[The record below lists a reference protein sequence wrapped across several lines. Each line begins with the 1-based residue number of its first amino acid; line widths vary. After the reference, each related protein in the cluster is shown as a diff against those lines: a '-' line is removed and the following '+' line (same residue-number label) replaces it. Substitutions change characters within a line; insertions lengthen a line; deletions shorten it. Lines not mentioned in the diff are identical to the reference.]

1 MPKGKFAMKNI
12 ILVANGGNDSLDY
25 MRANAVMSVVARIES
40 LRGQDFNFP
49 YFKGAELLPIISSL
63 RECGRLSF
71 NKQQNAV
78 TVQYIPS
85 VDAKK
90 TLLDSD
96 VNKSWDEA
104 IVKKQHKA
112 IRTTSGAIFRLP
124 LENGQGTI
132 DTFITDWSPF
142 PAATAITVH
151 KDHPVVSLAK
161 KEDTNYFTGLFVRHP
176 LTGDLIP
183 VFVAEWVKPE
193 FGTGAVIVNPAH
205 NQADLDFARS
215 FGLPIRFGLVPHDV
229 TSDPKTWPNAPVIK
243 MGRSTKTGRFD
254 NLVPE
259 EAVVKYYDELHAFGH
274 ATKFTDIGVGAY
286 PICELEL
293 SESGEFIYNTLTNEL
308 LLRADDG
315 EYNSEISK
323 FVNIIPSSILKGIVA
338 LDSKAEI
345 TIISQSS
352 EIENALLF
360 SRCLFYD
367 LHGEG
372 LTPVKVI
379 QVQKVQEAKK
389 IEETDSSVLLA
400 MVVQSP
406 NNQIAVLKQQA
417 LEQTARFVKNHNE
430 IKSNFESATEEN
442 KEVKVE
448 QYSKIKETIV
458 KENYQIAFNNLY
470 TIQKNLHQGISK
482 AQMNMKAVKLYFALT
497 YVLLG
502 DDYPNSV
509 SIADEWNSF

>member
-1 MPKGKFAMKNI
+1 MKNMV
-12 ILVANGGNDSLDY
+12 LVASGDKNSLDY
-25 MRANAVMSVVARIES
+25 MRANAVMSVAARMES
-40 LRGQDFNFP
+40 LEGQDYKFP
-49 YFKGAELLPIISSL
+49 CYEGSELLPIISSL
-63 RECGRLSF
+63 RERGRLSF
-71 NKQQNAV
+71 NIQQNAV

-90 TLLDSD
+90 AL
-96 VNKSWDEA
+96 VNSESNKNWDEG
-104 IVKKQHKA
+104 IVKKQQKA

-132 DTFITDWSPF
+132 DTFIMDWSPF
-142 PAATAITVH
+142 PVATAITVH
-151 KDHPVVSLAK
+151 KDHPAVSSAK
-161 KEDTNYFTGLFVRHP
+161 KEEANYFTGLFVRHP

-259 EAVVKYYDELHAFGH
+259 EAVVKYYDELHTFGH
-274 ATKFTDIGVGAY
+274 ADKFMDIGVGAY
-286 PICELEL
+286 PVCELEL
-293 SESGEFIYNTLTNEL
+293 SESGEFLFNTLTNEL
-308 LLRADDG
+308 SLRANGDG
-315 EYNSEISK
+315 SITSASK
-323 FVNIIPSSILKGIVA
+323 FVNVIPSPMLKGIA
-338 LDSKAEI
+338 ASDSDGEI
-345 TIISQSS
+345 VIVSQAS
-352 EIENALLF
+352 ELENALLF

-367 LHGEG
+367 LHGKE
-372 LTPVKVI
+372 LVPAKVI

-389 IEETDSSVLLA
+389 IEEMDSSVQLA
-400 MVVQSP
+400 MIVQSP

-417 LEQTARFVKNHNE
+417 LEQAARFVKNHNE
-430 IKSNFESATEEN
+430 IKSNFESATEDD
-442 KEVKVE
+442 KEVNVG

-458 KENYQIAFNNLY
+458 KENYQNAFNNLY
-470 TIQKNLHQGISK
+470 TIQKNLFQGVNK
-482 AQMNMKAVKLYFALT
+482 GQVNAKAVKLYFALT